1 MFGEGREAN
10 EACGKI
16 EGESMAK
23 GFAMVVAQ
31 VGRDHILCCSKEE
44 CEDHLR
50 FLLCIINLV
59 YNNLDNRVVFIS

>member
-1 MFGEGREAN
+1 MLGGFGEGREAN

-31 VGRDHILCCSKEE
+31 VGRDRILCSSKEE
-44 CEDHLR
+44 CEA
-50 FLLCIINLV
+50 
-59 YNNLDNRVVFIS
+59 